1 MLGVRVGIINKQGTD
16 LILKFKEHMPELA
29 KLMPYA
35 DSHHQSVS
43 DAGEL
48 KQTMV
53 DVDVVALTG
62 DYAQCRG
69 AITTAQNLPNNDK
82 LAIKTGGAVML
93 ITVRCA

>member
-1 MLGVRVGIINKQGTD
+1 
-16 LILKFKEHMPELA
+16 MPELA

-53 DVDVVALTG
+53 DADVVALTG

-69 AITTAQNLPNNDK
+69 A
-82 LAIKTGGAVML
+82 
-93 ITVRCA
+93 